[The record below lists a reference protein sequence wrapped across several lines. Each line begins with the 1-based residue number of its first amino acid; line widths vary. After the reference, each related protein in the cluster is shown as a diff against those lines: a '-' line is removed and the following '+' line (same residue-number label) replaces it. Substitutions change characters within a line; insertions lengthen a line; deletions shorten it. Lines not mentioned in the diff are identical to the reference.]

1 MKQREREGETEERR
15 EGERERRR
23 GEKRNRERET
33 TGATVGGGCGDGGAS
48 DGGCQSQIAARRP
61 IASAS
66 ASTSASASA
75 RWCVERALDWG
86 PGGRPDL
93 LVDDGGD
100 LTLLIQERVR
110 AEEEYEKTGKF
121 PDIDCTSNAEFKIL
135 REIIKDGLK
144 SDPKKYRKKVER
156 IVGVSGETT
165 TGAKRL
171 YQMAAEGVLLF
182 PAINVNDSVTKSK
195 FDNIYGCRHSLPDGL
210 VRATENMIAGKVV
223 VVCGYGDVGKGCSAA
238 VKRAGARVFMTEADP
253 ICALQAVMEGI
264 PVLTLDDNIVSEA
277 DIFVTVAGNRNI
289 ITVNH
294 MKKMQH
300 WPIRQ

>member
-1 MKQREREGETEERR
+1 M
-15 EGERERRR
+15 
-23 GEKRNRERET
+23 
-33 TGATVGGGCGDGGAS
+33 
-48 DGGCQSQIAARRP
+48 
-61 IASAS
+61 
-66 ASTSASASA
+66 
-75 RWCVERALDWG
+75 WCVERALDWG

-100 LTLLIQERVR
+100 LTLLIHERVR

-156 IVGVSGETT
+156 IVGVSEETT

-195 FDNIYGCRHSLPDGL
+195 FDNTYGCRHSLPDGL

-277 DIFVTVAGNRNI
+277 DIFVTATGNRNI

-294 MKKMQH
+294 MKKNEEQCDRMQH
-300 WPIRQ
+300 WPI